1 VKVVIQEEV
10 VPGRIEITDKTEKSR
25 FSPGEEKNLEYRI
38 SNQNN
43 IPLDVVIRLDQP
55 DEWEGAIRATSNQ
68 LGSDFLILNLPAYS
82 SKDFSVTMIAPD
94 SLKDSEEA
102 QFEFKVTPMDNET
115 PYDEEYQQSF
125 KFSYMTECS
134 GELLC
139 LFGELLN
146 PEPQTLVFYV
156 LLAGLVLYAAQRR
169 GRSEGD
175 FYEIKDFDSEEVEE
189 YEEDEDDDL
198 PAPVTFEDD
207 DDDLELL
214 EELEE
219 L

>member
-1 VKVVIQEEV
+1 
-10 VPGRIEITDKTEKSR
+10 
-25 FSPGEEKNLEYRI
+25 
-38 SNQNN
+38 
-43 IPLDVVIRLDQP
+43 
-55 DEWEGAIRATSNQ
+55 
-68 LGSDFLILNLPAYS
+68 
-82 SKDFSVTMIAPD
+82 
-94 SLKDSEEA
+94 
-102 QFEFKVTPMDNET
+102 
-115 PYDEEYQQSF
+115 
-125 KFSYMTECS
+125 
-134 GELLC
+134 

-169 GRSEGD
+169 GRSERD